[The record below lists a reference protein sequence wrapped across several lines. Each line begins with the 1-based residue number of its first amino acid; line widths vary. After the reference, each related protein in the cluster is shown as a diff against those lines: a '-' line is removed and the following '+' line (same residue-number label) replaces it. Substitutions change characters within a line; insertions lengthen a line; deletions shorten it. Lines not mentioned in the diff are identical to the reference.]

1 MTVID
6 ISRPLSPATAVWPGD
21 RPPAFSWTMQQSDGA
36 SVNVGAA
43 HISLHSGSHV
53 DAPRHY
59 TPDGPTVDQL
69 PLEPFLGPAC
79 VVDVGDVDSIRP
91 DHVAN
96 GLGAGA
102 PRVLFKTDYSH
113 VPATDWT
120 GAFASVAPET
130 IRWLAE
136 RDVVLV
142 GTDTPS
148 FDPPDSQELPAHHA
162 LNECAIMNLEHLDLS
177 GVAPGRYQLVA
188 LPLRLEGMDASPV
201 RAVLIQE
208 S

>member
-1 MTVID
+1 
-6 ISRPLSPATAVWPGD
+6 
-21 RPPAFSWTMQQSDGA
+21 MQQSDGA
-36 SVNVGAA
+36 SVNVGAID
-43 HISLHSGSHV
+43 ISLHSGSHA

-59 TPDGPTVDQL
+59 TPDGTPVDQL
-69 PLEPFLGPAC
+69 PLKPFMGPAC
-79 VVDVGDVDSIRP
+79 VVDVGEVDSIRP
-91 DHVAN
+91 GHVQAGFVEA
-96 GLGAGA
+96 GLDPVA
-102 PRVLFKTDYSH
+102 PRVLFKTEYSR

-130 IRWLAE
+130 IRWLAA

-148 FDPPDSQELPAHHA
+148 FDPPDSQALPAHHA
-162 LNECAIMNLEHLDLS
+162 LNEWAIMNLEHLDLS
-177 GVAPGRYQLVA
+177 DVAPGRYQLVA

-208 S
+208 A